1 MGSRERERRAKK
13 ERKTQRGRN
22 KTREEERRGQESF
35 PLLLFLPPLPFHAL
49 FCKNRGLV
57 PCFVLILKDWV
68 VAFSAAG
75 GGRRKER
82 GETNKNLLSPSL
94 SHIFPIS
101 GGKQQAWSRRLSCGP
116 RRVWLVP
123 PPPHLLLL
131 LVPLQRLPCPAPC
144 RLREGGKLQQQQS
157 AASIGVIIPIV
168 DTLPFGQTF
177 LRLTTMTR
185 RLSPP
190 TSSEAPPSPGLRP
203 WSAQLGSRASII
215 YR

>member
-13 ERKTQRGRN
+13 KRKTQRGRN

-94 SHIFPIS
+94 SHISPPLS
-101 GGKQQAWSRRLSCGP
+101 PAASSKHGLGVSLAARGGCGSSRR
-116 RRVWLVP
+116 RRTCCCCSSRCIV
-123 PPPHLLLL
+123 
-131 LVPLQRLPCPAPC
+131 CPALRPVDVGKEGSCSSSSQRRRSASSFPSSIHC
-144 RLREGGKLQQQQS
+144 RLGKRFH
-157 AASIGVIIPIV
+157 G
-168 DTLPFGQTF
+168 
-177 LRLTTMTR
+177 
-185 RLSPP
+185 
-190 TSSEAPPSPGLRP
+190 
-203 WSAQLGSRASII
+203 
-215 YR
+215 